1 MGDSL
6 SDDASFDELN
16 IDDNILRGIYAYGF
30 EKPSAIQVK
39 AIPRIIEGG
48 DTIAQAQ
55 SGTGKTGAFSISLL
69 SKIDEKLDNIQ
80 SIVIV
85 PTHELADQI
94 FTVIKELSSY
104 SNIRTIKLIGKTSI
118 NSNIRDLQNNPHV
131 IVGTPGRILD
141 MINRRSLY
149 TDKIKML
156 VFDEADEILS
166 YGFKEC
172 IHDIIQRVDKSTQI
186 CLFSDRDHTK

>member
-1 MGDSL
+1 MRTS
-6 SDDASFDELN
+6 
-16 IDDNILRGIYAYGF
+16 GF
-30 EKPSAIQVK
+30 KL
-39 AIPRIIEGG
+39 AIPRIIGGG

-118 NSNIRDLQNNPHV
+118 NSNIQDLQNNPHV
-131 IVGTPGRILD
+131 IVGIR
-141 MINRRSLY
+141 
-149 TDKIKML
+149 
-156 VFDEADEILS
+156 
-166 YGFKEC
+166 
-172 IHDIIQRVDKSTQI
+172 
-186 CLFSDRDHTK
+186 